1 MAGIRA
7 ADLTSTIVEGVSKA
21 LAKILLPKVRKMI
34 REEIDRGMKD
44 IMLEVIK
51 SQGAGRVIEASPQQ
65 SADPAA
71 STQTAKE
78 GITKRQARARDRAR
92 QIVERNGMTNDP
104 LMDMVINA
112 DDRQEEEDLKMEHQL
127 ALPMVESKDI
137 SAGTQIVDPSQID
150 FSDRLEKLG
159 INE

>member
-1 MAGIRA
+1 MAGIKA
-7 ADLTSTIVEGVSKA
+7 ADLTSTIIEGVSKA

-44 IMLEVIK
+44 IMLEVIR
-51 SQGAGRVIEASPQQ
+51 SQGAGQVIESGSQQ
-65 SADPAA
+65 AAGPA

-78 GITKRQARARDRAR
+78 GITQRQARARDRAR

-112 DDRQEEEDLKMEHQL
+112 DDRQEEEDIKMEHQL

>member
-1 MAGIRA
+1 MAGIKA
-7 ADLTSTIVEGVSKA
+7 ADLTSTIIEGVSKA

-44 IMLEVIK
+44 IMLEVIR
-51 SQGAGRVIEASPQQ
+51 SQGAGQVIESGSQQAASP
-65 SADPAA
+65 S

-92 QIVERNGMTNDP
+92 QIVERNGITNDP

-112 DDRQEEEDLKMEHQL
+112 DDRQEEEDIKMEHQL